1 MAEDSHTN
9 METGINIGQG
19 LETTQSDNHN
29 SPLLELPP
37 ELRNNIYELV
47 FETRSGPV
55 NLFDASPPNKALLVV
70 CTQIRNEAASLFKW
84 GHWRTTT
91 FHCTSSSYSKA
102 MGTARRLPFR
112 EEDPQWIR
120 DIYSFCTTTELERL
134 QPDFSRDFPGYPSV
148 AGLKFHRQPGG
159 WWTCESVDGVDAQQR
174 QGHSRLA
181 MLCVTGGVIMLPDVG
196 VLDLVVE
203 KEQKFDRISKSE
215 LVTLLGHKL
224 QFEEEG

>member
-1 MAEDSHTN
+1 MSAAQLNNRHRSGHK
-9 METGINIGQG
+9 
-19 LETTQSDNHN
+19 TTQSDSQT

-37 ELRNNIYELV
+37 ELRNNIYELA
-47 FETRSGPV
+47 FATTAGPV

-84 GHWRTTT
+84 GYWRTTT

-112 EEDPQWIR
+112 EEDLQWIR
-120 DIYSFCTTTELERL
+120 DMYFFCTTTELERF

-148 AGLKFHRQPGG
+148 AGFKFHRQPGG
-159 WWTCESVDGVDAQQR
+159 LWACESVDGVDAQQR

-181 MLCVTGGVIMLPDVG
+181 MLCLSGSVIMLPDTG
-196 VLDLVVE
+196 VLDLVVGQ
-203 KEQKFDRISKSE
+203 KQKFDRISSSE

-224 QFEEEG
+224 QFEEG

>member
-1 MAEDSHTN
+1 

-19 LETTQSDNHN
+19 MKTTQSDNQT
-29 SPLLELPP
+29 SPLLELAP
-37 ELRNNIYELV
+37 ELRNSIYELA
-47 FETRSGPV
+47 FATTAGPV

-84 GHWRTTT
+84 GYWRTTT
-91 FHCTSSSYSKA
+91 FHCTSSSHSKV

-112 EEDPQWIR
+112 EADLQWIR
-120 DIYSFCTTTELERL
+120 DMYFFCTTTQLARF

-148 AGLKFHRQPGG
+148 AGLKFDRQPGG
-159 WWTCESVDGVDAQQR
+159 WWTCESVDGVDAKQR
-174 QGHSRLA
+174 QGHPRLA
-181 MLCVTGGVIMLPDVG
+181 MLCLSGSVIMLPDTG
-196 VLDLVVE
+196 VLDLAVA

-224 QFEEEG
+224 QFLEEG